1 MLSLCSLRSHNT
13 TLVRLAARPRFARS
27 RFARLLCSLRSPPRS
42 TTLTCAL
49 ASLVPAASPAC
60 FARLAGCS
68 LRSTRLSRCSLRSS
82 SLLPSL
88 ASLGPLLLFARSARC
103 LACCALASL
112 VSSPAARSARR
123 LDCDSLCS
131 PLAALPAVRS
141 SLAVYLIDLLARLT
155 RLARFACSSI
165 SPHSTGRAG
174 FAELTRQ
181 KSSERDGQ
189 KMSAIQRVE
198 SDPEIPDPSRACLVF
213 QRSIVPPRA
222 ACACASR
229 SAGGL

>member
-13 TLVRLAARPRFARS
+13 TLVRLAARPHFARS

-82 SLLPSL
+82 SLLPSSL

-103 LACCALASL
+103 LACFALASL

-123 LDCDSLCS
+123 LDCDSLC
-131 PLAALPAVRS
+131 PLLAAGCSACCSLFARRLPDRS
-141 SLAVYLIDLLARLT
+141 ARPSHSPCPLRLLQRLI
-155 RLARFACSSI
+155 S
-165 SPHSTGRAG
+165 
-174 FAELTRQ
+174 
-181 KSSERDGQ
+181 DGQ
-189 KMSAIQRVE
+189 GGQWTGSICGIDEAEKL
-198 SDPEIPDPSRACLVF
+198 RA
-213 QRSIVPPRA
+213 
-222 ACACASR
+222 
-229 SAGGL
+229 

>member
-103 LACCALASL
+103 GRLLCSRFARQLACCSLRSPPRLRLASL
-112 VSSPAARSARR
+112 AAGCSACCSLLVRRLPARSARPSHSPCPLR
-123 LDCDSLCS
+123 LLSIFTACIHWTGSICG
-131 PLAALPAVRS
+131 
-141 SLAVYLIDLLARLT
+141 IDVTEA
-155 RLARFACSSI
+155 
-165 SPHSTGRAG
+165 
-174 FAELTRQ
+174 
-181 KSSERDGQ
+181 
-189 KMSAIQRVE
+189 
-198 SDPEIPDPSRACLVF
+198 
-213 QRSIVPPRA
+213 
-222 ACACASR
+222 
-229 SAGGL
+229 